1 MHRRQ
6 NDVTFAESSAYK
18 LICVKK
24 AGFRELSCGGDSD
37 VSQYTK
43 NHSLILCNSVQV
55 ATLRI
60 GIRWVAGA
68 VRGARHMA

>member
-24 AGFRELSCGGDSD
+24 AGFRELSCGGASD
-37 VSQYTK
+37 VSQYPE
-43 NHSLILCNSVQV
+43 NHSLIPCNAVQV
-55 ATLRI
+55 ATLGI
-60 GIRWVAGA
+60 GIEWVASA
-68 VRGARHMA
+68 A